1 MNKYKQHCE
10 SSVWLQK
17 ARISLSLAPH
27 SVLPQIQFP
36 VSFDVSSHQTYFTP
50 LTMLRRQFI
59 LPGSTSMTP
68 GRLYFSVLTC
78 PLRPR
83 LQKDDIFKMTLI
95 FSHAL
100 LMIKNPSMVLHYLFV
115 CGLQHSHIDT
125 SPSRLDCFG
134 MPSLPSSGGL

>member
-36 VSFDVSSHQTYFTP
+36 VSFEVSSHQTYFTP

-68 GRLYFSVLTC
+68 GGLYFSVLTC

-83 LQKDDIFKMTLI
+83 LQKDIFKMTLI

-125 SPSRLDCFG
+125 SPDWIVLGCLV
-134 MPSLPSSGGL
+134 SLSSGGL